1 MKLNKNS
8 NRSKLRSIFNLNR
21 KWIMLQQAAEYC
33 TQLRNKKAAD
43 SSVVKLIIIILL
55 GILVFIAVIM
65 GLKKKFG
72 LFGP

>member
-1 MKLNKNS
+1 MKS
-8 NRSKLRSIFNLNR
+8 
-21 KWIMLQQAAEYC
+21 
-33 TQLRNKKAAD
+33 NKKAAD

-72 LFGP
+72 LFGL

>member
-1 MKLNKNS
+1 M
-8 NRSKLRSIFNLNR
+8 
-21 KWIMLQQAAEYC
+21 
-33 TQLRNKKAAD
+33 TNKKAANM
-43 SSVVKLIIIILL
+43 SVVELIIIILL